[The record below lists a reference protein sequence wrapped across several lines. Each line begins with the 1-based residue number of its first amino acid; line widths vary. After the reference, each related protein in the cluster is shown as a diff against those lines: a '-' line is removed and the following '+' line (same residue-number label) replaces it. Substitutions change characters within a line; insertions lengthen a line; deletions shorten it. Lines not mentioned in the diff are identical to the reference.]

1 MIRQQN
7 PRKQKEIKKSNTE
20 QKMKF
25 CVKEYV
31 IQCNSLKQKLWDM
44 DAYDGATNEQKIE
57 LLKNLKSVWEYGTK
71 SN

>member
-1 MIRQQN
+1 
-7 PRKQKEIKKSNTE
+7 
-20 QKMKF
+20 MKF